1 MPDDGR
7 LWGGRF
13 ASSQAEAFD
22 RLNVSLPIDRR
33 MWPQDIRCS
42 RAHARMLG
50 AVGVISSED
59 AAQIDAGLEQVR
71 GELESGGFEFAPG
84 DEDIHT
90 AIERRLTEIVGDA
103 GQRLHTARSRND
115 QVATDVLI
123 YLRERCDAQ
132 GLLLRDLVLVL
143 IGRAEEH
150 LGTLLPGLTHQQ
162 HAQPVRLAHHLLAY
176 VWMLVRDRE
185 RLLAVLD
192 ACRECPLGAGA
203 LAGVSFPIDR
213 EMTARELGFSRPAP
227 NSLDAVSSRDAL
239 VDYLHFAAQLGVH
252 LSRLGAEIV
261 LWASDDVG
269 FVQLDDSFASG
280 SSMLPHKK
288 NPDAAELAR
297 AKAHRLAADYSGLA
311 GTISGLPLAYNK
323 DLQEDKAYLF
333 DAVDTVELLLPAT
346 TGMVSTLEFQTDR
359 MRAAVEGGFLGA
371 TDLADALV
379 GGGWTFRRAHGAVGA
394 LVKAL
399 ADDGRGLADATP
411 TDFAA
416 AGIEGFDVTLLGP
429 EAVVESKK
437 AAGGTSRAAVSAQ
450 LEAARSAVEGW

>member
-1 MPDDGR
+1 MPAEGR

-13 ASSQAEAFD
+13 AATQAEAFD

-50 AVGVISSED
+50 AVGVISDND
-59 AAQIDAGLEQVR
+59 AAEIDAGLERVER
-71 GELESGGFEFAPG
+71 ELESGEFEFGPR

-90 AIERRLTEIVGDA
+90 AIERRLTELVGEP

-115 QVATDVLI
+115 QVATDVLL
-123 YLRERCDAQ
+123 YLRERADAQ
-132 GLLLRDLVLVL
+132 VLLLRDLVLVL
-143 IGRAEEH
+143 TNRAEEH

-162 HAQPVRLAHHLLAY
+162 RAQPVRLAHHLLAY

-185 RLLAVLD
+185 RLLQVLD
-192 ACRECPLGAGA
+192 ACQECPLGSGA
-203 LAGVSFPIDR
+203 VAGVSFPVDR
-213 EMTARELGFSRPAP
+213 EMTARELGFSRPSP

-239 VDYLHFAAQLGVH
+239 VDYLHFAAQLGAH

-269 FVQLDDSFASG
+269 FVQLDDAFASG

-297 AKAHRLAADYSGLA
+297 AKAHRLAADYSGLV

-333 DAVDTVELLLPAT
+333 DAVDTVELLLPAM
-346 TGMVSTLEFQTDR
+346 TGMINTLEFQVDR
-359 MRAAVEGGFLGA
+359 MRAAVDGGFLGA

-379 GGGWTFRRAHGAVGA
+379 GGGWTFRRAHESVGQ
-394 LVKAL
+394 LVKGL
-399 ADDGRGLADATP
+399 ADEGRALADATP
-411 TDFAA
+411 TDLAA
-416 AGIEGFDVTLLGP
+416 AGIEGFDVNLLGP
-429 EAVVESKK
+429 EAVVESKR
-437 AAGGTSRAAVSAQ
+437 AQGGTSRAAVSDQ
-450 LEAARSAVEGW
+450 LEAAKAEVEGW